1 MERHQRKGGI
11 AAPASGFVSE
21 RIRDAIAVFFALKI
35 RIPALK
41 LEERMEPHKCSIVGI
56 LQGQN

>member
-11 AAPASGFVSE
+11 AAPAAGFVSE
-21 RIRDAIAVFFALKI
+21 RIRDAIGVLFDLKI

-41 LEERMEPHKCSIVGI
+41 LEERLEPHERSIVSI
-56 LQGQN
+56 LQGQI